1 MEKADL
7 AIDGTFYIDGL
18 LVKTSV
24 GIRNGRISSIRRGV
38 EADER
43 VAFENSI
50 ILPGAVDLHVH
61 FREPGL
67 TQKEDI
73 ESGSLSAA
81 FGGVTCVG
89 EMPNTVPPAI
99 TPERVEKKIDLFKKK
114 SYVDFVVYGGLMK
127 GVRVAPLSKKAAAF
141 KLFMGSSTGDL
152 VCDDPEL
159 QMELIRSAAESGKLV
174 IVHAEDESRR
184 NRISES
190 NLRDHYRSRPPECE
204 TEAVKRLIG
213 FSNTDY
219 HPRIHVAHATLRESV
234 EMAHPDNLTFEVTPH
249 HLLLDYDMHLGTFG
263 KVNPPLR
270 RRDDRIALIRLL
282 NSGLVDTIGSDHSPH
297 TPEEKADDFDYAP
310 SGIPGVETM
319 LPLMLNLV
327 VNEEMK
333 LETLVRAISENPSKL
348 LHLKKGKIAVG
359 YDADLVVVNL
369 RRTSVIKGDNLHS
382 RCGWT
387 PFEGFS
393 AIFPER
399 VYLRGKELI
408 SGSAIAGRPKAR
420 NAAE

>member
-1 MEKADL
+1 MEKAEL

-18 LVKTSV
+18 LVRTSV

-43 VAFENSI
+43 VIFENSI

-73 ESGSLSAA
+73 KSGSISAA

-89 EMPNTVPPAI
+89 EMPNTVPPAT
-99 TPERVEKKIDLFKKK
+99 TPERVERKIELFKKN
-114 SYVDFVVYGGLMK
+114 SYVDFVVYAGLVK
-127 GVRVAPLSKKAAAF
+127 GVRVAALSKKAAAF

-159 QMELIRSAAESGKLV
+159 QDALIRSAAEAGRLV

-204 TEAVKRLIG
+204 TEAVKRLVG
-213 FSNTDY
+213 FSNRDY
-219 HPRIHVAHATLRESV
+219 RPRIHVAHATLRESV
-234 EMAHPDNLTFEVTPH
+234 EMKHPDNLSFEVTPH

-270 RRDDRIALIRLL
+270 RRDDRISLLRLL
-282 NSGLVDTIGSDHSPH
+282 NSGLINTIGSDHAPH
-297 TPEEKADDFDYAP
+297 TVEEKQDDFDYAP
-310 SGIPGVETM
+310 SGVPGVETM

-327 VNEEMK
+327 ANGELK
-333 LETLVRAISENPSKL
+333 LETLVRAVSEKPSKL
-348 LHLKKGKIAVG
+348 LGLNKGKIAVG

-369 RRTSVIKGDNLHS
+369 RRTSVVKGEGLHYK
-382 RCGWT
+382 CGWT
-387 PFEGFS
+387 PFEGFN

-408 SGSAIAGRPKAR
+408 GGSAIADRPKAR